1 MLGIGS
7 SVTEFYSGF
16 GGRFSPSRG
25 YFIGY
30 GTNEKKAETLAEV
43 MKTVAVLRFKYL
55 IYMMNDDIQSV
66 Q

>member
-30 GTNEKKAETLAEV
+30 GTNEKKGGNVGRSDEKPL
-43 MKTVAVLRFKYL
+43 LC
-55 IYMMNDDIQSV
+55 
-66 Q
+66 